1 MKVRIAKYLAAC
13 GLLSRR
19 KNEELILS
27 GKIKVNGKVVKN
39 LSCKVSNDDNV
50 EYNGNFL
57 KPQENI
63 VIALNKPPGY
73 LSTVKDDFK
82 RKTVLSL
89 VKDLKL
95 RLFPVGR
102 LDNNSRGLIFL
113 TNDGDFAYKVTHPKF
128 QISKVYIVEINN
140 VIKIKEIIKIEKGI
154 KIEDREMVPLDIRI
168 LRNEKGHSIIE
179 IKIVEGRKRIIRK
192 TFSKLGYEVVDLKRI
207 QIGGFKLGN
216 IKEGNYKVL
225 NKKEIE
231 SVFNC

>member
-39 LSCKVSNDDNV
+39 LSCKVSSEDSV

-140 VIKIKEIIKIEKGI
+140 VIGIKEIIKIKKGI
-154 KIEDREMVPLDIRI
+154 KIEDRKMVPLGIRI
-168 LRNEKGHSIIE
+168 LRNEKGYSIIE
-179 IKIVEGRKRIIRK
+179 IKIVEGRKRIVRK

-231 SVFNC
+231 SVFN

>member
-1 MKVRIAKYLAAC
+1 MKVRIAKYLAEC

-39 LSCKVSNDDNV
+39 LSCKVSNEDNV
-50 EYNGNFL
+50 EYNDNFL

-63 VIALNKPPGY
+63 LIALNKPSGY

-128 QISKVYIVEINN
+128 KISKVYIVEINN
-140 VIKIKEIIKIEKGI
+140 VIGIKEIIKIEKGI

-179 IKIVEGRKRIIRK
+179 IKIVEGRKRIVRK

-207 QIGGFKLGN
+207 QIGGFKLGS

-231 SVFNC
+231 SVFN

>member
-1 MKVRIAKYLAAC
+1 MKVRIAKYLAKC

-39 LSCKVSNDDNV
+39 LSCKVSSEDNV

-57 KPQENI
+57 KLQENI

-140 VIKIKEIIKIEKGI
+140 VIGIKEILKIEKGI

-168 LRNEKGHSIIE
+168 LRNEKGHSVIE
-179 IKIVEGRKRIIRK
+179 IKIVEGRKRIVKK

-216 IKEGNYKVL
+216 IKEGNYKAL

-231 SVFNC
+231 SVFN

>member
-225 NKKEIE
+225 NKKEIG
-231 SVFNC
+231 SVSNC

>member
-39 LSCKVSNDDNV
+39 LSFKVSSEDNV

-128 QISKVYIVEINN
+128 QVSKIYLVELNN
-140 VIKIKEIIKIEKGI
+140 VIGIKEILKIEKGI

-168 LRNEKGHSIIE
+168 LRNEKGHSVIE

-192 TFSKLGYEVVDLKRI
+192 TFSKLGYKVVDLKRI
-207 QIGGFKLGN
+207 QIGGFTLGN
-216 IKEGNYKVL
+216 IKEGNYKAL

-231 SVFNC
+231 SVFN

>member
-113 TNDGDFAYKVTHPKF
+113 TNDGDFAYKVTHPRF

-225 NKKEIE
+225 NKKEIG
-231 SVFNC
+231 SVSNC

>member
-39 LSCKVSNDDNV
+39 LSCKVSNEDNV
-50 EYNGNFL
+50 EYNDNFL

-63 VIALNKPPGY
+63 LIALNKPPGY

-128 QISKVYIVEINN
+128 KISKVYIVEINN
-140 VIKIKEIIKIEKGI
+140 VIGIKEIIKIEKGI
-154 KIEDREMVPLDIRI
+154 KIEDREMMPLDIRI

-179 IKIVEGRKRIIRK
+179 IKIVEGRKRIVRK

-207 QIGGFKLGN
+207 QIGGFKLGS

-231 SVFNC
+231 SVFN